1 MVFCLQ
7 SLQSFASL
15 CIWQKFKHM
24 DIIFQTSTLELLSYK
39 VDFCPN
45 SLIELDK
52 IIDLTL
58 KTYSD
63 DPVVEKMY
71 SNSYL
76 KGYSSKNFI
85 CTKIKSIWGFFSLI
99 NQSQETIF

>member
-71 SNSYL
+71 SNSRVTVAKTL
-76 KGYSSKNFI
+76 FVP
-85 CTKIKSIWGFFSLI
+85 KSNQFGVFFH
-99 NQSQETIF
+99 